1 LLYLVAF
8 KIYFVSQEWWL
19 TTTFLALR
27 RMKQENCEF
36 EASLCQKIN
45 KYHAC
50 NPSYLGSQL
59 RLGGSQFKA
68 SSEEKVSETLS
79 QSIVGHNGIC
89 LSSQVTQAEIRRMQ
103 YGASLS

>member
-1 LLYLVAF
+1 MSGVGFSPFL
-8 KIYFVSQEWWL
+8 KQHFVSVSSGGDEC
-19 TTTFLALR
+19 
-27 RMKQENCEF
+27 CEF